1 MAPASTSSAGPESQ
15 RPLTLLVIDDEP
27 QIRRLL
33 RITLEGHA
41 YRVLEAANG
50 HDGLLAAAQDRP
62 DLILLDLG
70 LPDLDGLS
78 ILRRIREWSA
88 VPIVILTV
96 NDHEDDKVTALDA
109 GADDYV
115 TKPFGSAE
123 LLARIRAAGRRRLP
137 AASEALFTRG
147 TVEVDLAARVVRRRG
162 TVVHL
167 TPIEYSLLRLLV
179 THAGKVLTHRQ
190 ILNGVW
196 GPNAGDATHHL
207 RVHIA
212 HLRDKLEDDSAAPTL
227 ILTEPGIGYRLTL
240 DPNTP

>member
-1 MAPASTSSAGPESQ
+1 MPPASTSSAAPESQ

-50 HDGLLAAAQDRP
+50 RDGLLAAAQDRP

-96 NDHEDDKVTALDA
+96 NDREDDKVTALD
-109 GADDYV
+109 
-115 TKPFGSAE
+115 
-123 LLARIRAAGRRRLP
+123 
-137 AASEALFTRG
+137 
-147 TVEVDLAARVVRRRG
+147 
-162 TVVHL
+162 
-167 TPIEYSLLRLLV
+167 
-179 THAGKVLTHRQ
+179 
-190 ILNGVW
+190 
-196 GPNAGDATHHL
+196 AGDATHHL

-212 HLRDKLEDDSAAPTL
+212 HLRDKLEDDSASPTL

-240 DPNTP
+240 DP